1 MKAETTATPADGAAR
16 TVDDAITSRHS
27 VRAFLDTPIPRET
40 VHHLLHVARHAPSGT
55 NTQPWHVCVI
65 AGERKDALCRDV
77 LDDYE
82 RNGEREDREYE
93 YYPTDWYEPYLGRRR
108 ACGWGLYGSLGIGR
122 EDRDR
127 MHAQRGRNY
136 LFFDAPVGFMF
147 SIERRLQTG
156 SWMDL
161 GMFMQNVMIAARG
174 HGLHTCPQ
182 AAFANYHRIIRRHLP
197 IPDDEI
203 VVCGM
208 ALGYKDPSAPENVW
222 RTDRESVETF
232 TRWIGFEQRS
242 ER

>member
-1 MKAETTATPADGAAR
+1 MKPDSITTLPENSDIAR
-16 TVDDAITSRHS
+16 SVDDAITSRHS
-27 VRAFLDTPIPRET
+27 VRAFLDKPVSKESVYR
-40 VHHLLHVARHAPSGT
+40 LLQVARHAPSGT
-55 NTQPWHVCVI
+55 NTQPWHVYVI
-65 AGERKDALCRDV
+65 TGDGKDALCREI
-77 LDDYE
+77 LADYDN
-82 RNGEREDREYE
+82 NGERKDREYE

-136 LFFDAPVGFMF
+136 TFFDAPVGLMF
-147 SIERRLQTG
+147 TIERRLQTG

-161 GMFMQNVMIAARG
+161 GMFIQSIMISARG

-197 IPDDEI
+197 VPDDQI

-208 ALGYKDPSAPENVW
+208 ALGYRDASAPENVW
-222 RTDRESVETF
+222 RTDREPVETF
-232 TRWIGFEQRS
+232 TRWVGFED
-242 ER
+242 